1 VPDGTYLWPLNTTV
15 RNTNTKAYWWNY
27 WTGNTY
33 ALNQRR
39 LRVLR
44 ATAKVGWME
53 SWDLA
58 ATAVVEAEATGGGE
72 RIILNHTLT
81 WKVDQNP
88 CTGRSDILLMG
99 GERTSTGEEIPA
111 FLMYKDIRVSHPWFD
126 GGGSGD
132 CGAGEAWRRQAALNH
147 RRYIQ
152 VGAVQAVEEFNEGH
166 CG

>member
-1 VPDGTYLWPLNTTV
+1 
-15 RNTNTKAYWWNY
+15 
-27 WTGNTY
+27 
-33 ALNQRR
+33 
-39 LRVLR
+39 
-44 ATAKVGWME
+44 ME

-58 ATAVVEAEATGGGE
+58 ATAVVEAEATGGSE

-99 GERTSTGEEIPA
+99 SERTSTGEEIPA

-126 GGGSGD
+126 GGGPGD